1 MRYSVNVWNCSKLP
15 LQESNRLTLTEM
27 SLKTSVSSYL
37 SAFWYLQTKLC
48 VMTYSGSP
56 SLDFIGTVNANT
68 MYQCSEIYLC
78 KFMPSFTIKEITCLF
93 GKSKLVH

>member
-1 MRYSVNVWNCSKLP
+1 MRYSVNVWNCSKPP

-48 VMTYSGSP
+48 VMTYSVSP
-56 SLDFIGTVNANT
+56 SLVFIGTVNANT

-78 KFMPSFTIKEITCLF
+78 KFMPSFTIKVITCLF